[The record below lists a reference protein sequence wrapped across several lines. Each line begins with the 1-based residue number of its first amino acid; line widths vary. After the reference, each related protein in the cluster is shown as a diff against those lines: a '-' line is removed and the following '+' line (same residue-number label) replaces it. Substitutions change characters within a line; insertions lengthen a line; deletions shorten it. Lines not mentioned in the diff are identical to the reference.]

1 MSQFKA
7 GLLLVLH
14 AHLPYIHHP
23 DFEQFM
29 EERWLF
35 EAITETYIPLI
46 KVFKSLEKDKIP
58 FNLTISFSPPLMEM
72 LTSNSLQ
79 TKYLNHLSKL
89 IELTEK
95 EIQRTKNEDP
105 KKMQIAKFYRQE
117 FIEAMKI
124 YSDQYNQNILK
135 AFKEFQDKG
144 YIEVITSNGTHSYL
158 PLYRE
163 YPEAIRAQ
171 LKVAI
176 STFKENFGKVVR

>member
-105 KKMQIAKFYRQE
+105 KKNANC
-117 FIEAMKI
+117 KI
-124 YSDQYNQNILK
+124 L
-135 AFKEFQDKG
+135 
-144 YIEVITSNGTHSYL
+144 
-158 PLYRE
+158 
-163 YPEAIRAQ
+163 
-171 LKVAI
+171 
-176 STFKENFGKVVR
+176 

>member
-95 EIQRTKNEDP
+95 
-105 KKMQIAKFYRQE
+105 KFKE
-117 FIEAMKI
+117 LKMKI
-124 YSDQYNQNILK
+124 LKKCKLQNFI
-135 AFKEFQDKG
+135 DKNL
-144 YIEVITSNGTHSYL
+144 SKL
-158 PLYRE
+158 
-163 YPEAIRAQ
+163 
-171 LKVAI
+171 
-176 STFKENFGKVVR
+176 